1 MARTKT
7 WEISAAFWELVEP
20 LIPTDTRDPHKV
32 YRRKRG
38 GGRIPKYSNRL
49 YFSAIVYVLR
59 TGIIWNALPREKFEG
74 LGSSA
79 LHQKFQQWAAAGL
92 FEKLW
97 QRGLAEYDELQGISW
112 EWQAADGSNLE
123 APLAQESVGPNP
135 TDRGKKGTKRH
146 VLVDELGV
154 PLSLH
159 VNAANRHDSVALE
172 PLLQTAVVQP
182 PATESSERN
191 LCLDAGYVGKEE
203 TVRRY
208 GFLPHIRPRG
218 EEKKDIKNRPKYKAR
233 RWVVELTHSWF
244 NRFRKLLP
252 RYEKTDRSYYALTA
266 LAAAMITLN
275 KVITI
280 YG

>member
-146 VLVDELGV
+146 MLVDELGV

-208 GFLPHIRPRG
+208 GFFPHIRPRG

-266 LAAAMITLN
+266 LAVAMITLN
-275 KVITI
+275 KVNAI

>member
-20 LIPTDTRDPHKV
+20 LIPTDTLDPHKV

-38 GGRIPKYSNRL
+38 GGRISKYSNRL
-49 YFSAIVYVLR
+49 YFTAIIYVLR

-123 APLAQESVGPNP
+123 APLAQESGGPNP
-135 TDRGKKGTKRH
+135 TDRGKKK
-146 VLVDELGV
+146 
-154 PLSLH
+154 
-159 VNAANRHDSVALE
+159 
-172 PLLQTAVVQP
+172 
-182 PATESSERN
+182 ERN
-191 LCLDAGYVGKEE
+191 DTCLSTYLASRSRYTSTPPTGMTAWRWNLCYRPLW
-203 TVRRY
+203 
-208 GFLPHIRPRG
+208 FNHRPRNLQSATCVWTLG
-218 EEKKDIKNRPKYKAR
+218 MLAKRRP
-233 RWVVELTHSWF
+233 S
-244 NRFRKLLP
+244 
-252 RYEKTDRSYYALTA
+252 
-266 LAAAMITLN
+266 AAMVSFPTSDPEERKKKTLKIVRN
-275 KVITI
+275 TRRE
-280 YG
+280 GGSLN

>member
-38 GGRIPKYSNRL
+38 GGRKPKYSNRL
-49 YFSAIVYVLR
+49 YFPAIVYVLR

-266 LAAAMITLN
+266 LAMITLN